1 MNIKYLRF
9 KLYPTNSLNTTFSQN
24 AVRRKSLL
32 ISRKSSTTAAAQVA
46 MKLYIL
52 LFHTCLLLHIC
63 YTYYFVLHSM
73 DIYSTTTQHF
83 LFYIQYILLLYAFA
97 LYTLQSFRFSLFFIV
112 YYCTTTY
119 KICMNCSTN
128 QTEPLQTR
136 CYTTIYCIQY
146 IYIYI
151 YMTKCTQTH
160 IIRCVIMYD
169 YWLYEWL

>member
-128 QTEPLQTR
+128 QTDTLLYYHILYP
-136 CYTTIYCIQY
+136 

-151 YMTKCTQTH
+151 S
-160 IIRCVIMYD
+160 I
-169 YWLYEWL
+169 WLNARKRT

>member
-97 LYTLQSFRFSLFFIV
+97 LYTLQSFRFSFFFSLSTIV
-112 YYCTTTY
+112 LLRIKSVWTAPQI
-119 KICMNCSTN
+119 K
-128 QTEPLQTR
+128 QTR

-146 IYIYI
+146 IYISI
-151 YMTKCTQTH
+151 
-160 IIRCVIMYD
+160 
-169 YWLYEWL
+169 WLNARKRT